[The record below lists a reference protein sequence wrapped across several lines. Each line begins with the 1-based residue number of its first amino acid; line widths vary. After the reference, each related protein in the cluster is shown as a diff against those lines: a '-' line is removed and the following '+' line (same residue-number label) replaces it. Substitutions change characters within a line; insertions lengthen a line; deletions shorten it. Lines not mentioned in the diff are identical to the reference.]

1 MTNQNLIPFFGKEWA
16 EILLKNVLFDHKKDY
31 ESYSDVLDDIRS
43 QLNKIGCIERSNIFL
58 KDIKKIK
65 NLLAGSVAKIDSI
78 GQIVRA
84 EYKSM

>member
-1 MTNQNLIPFFGKEWA
+1 MTNQILIPFFGKEWA

-31 ESYSDVLDDIRS
+31 ESYGDVLDDIRS

-65 NLLAGSVAKIDSI
+65 NLLA
-78 GQIVRA
+78 
-84 EYKSM
+84 